1 MYKESVEVANILKE
15 MLDDID
21 TRRKI
26 IDKVM
31 RHIGTHTH
39 THMHDTAHLIIH
51 TQNIGG

>member
-39 THMHDTAHLIIH
+39 TQTH
-51 TQNIGG
+51 THTHTHA